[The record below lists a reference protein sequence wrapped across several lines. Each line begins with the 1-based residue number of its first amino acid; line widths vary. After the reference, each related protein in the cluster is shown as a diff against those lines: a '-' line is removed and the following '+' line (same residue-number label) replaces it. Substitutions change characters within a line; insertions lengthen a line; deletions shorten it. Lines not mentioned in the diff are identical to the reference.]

1 MHRYMKNSLPLSKVL
16 VDEES
21 SRILEMGRSSVL
33 IQVSHALT
41 WILHDDLIKD
51 YSAGRVAA

>member
-1 MHRYMKNSLPLSKVL
+1 MKNSLPSSKVL

-33 IQVSHALT
+33 IQKVSHALT
-41 WILHDDLIKD
+41 WILHDDLIKA
-51 YSAGRVAA
+51 YSAGKVAA